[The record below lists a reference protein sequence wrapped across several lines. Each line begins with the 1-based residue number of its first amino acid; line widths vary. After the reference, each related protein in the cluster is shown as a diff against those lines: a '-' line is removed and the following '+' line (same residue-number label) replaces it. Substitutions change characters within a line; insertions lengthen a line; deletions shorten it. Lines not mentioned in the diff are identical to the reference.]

1 MARPPA
7 RHHTGVSGTT
17 ILHVDLDAFFAA
29 VEQRDRPELRGRP
42 VIVGG
47 APGSRGVVSA
57 ASYEARRF
65 GVRSA
70 MPLRT
75 AAALCPDGV
84 FVPVNGRK
92 YRHASGLVMDILRRF
107 TPRIEQISI
116 DEAFLDVAG
125 SEALFG
131 PPPTI
136 AVAIKEAVR
145 AEVGLTVSVGVA
157 STKLVAKV
165 ASDLR
170 KPDGLVV
177 VPAGQEAAFLAP
189 LPISRLWGVGPQTQ
203 AVLAELGAD
212 TIGELAAMP
221 VDALVRRL
229 GQHGA
234 ELHDR
239 ALGID
244 PSPVSGDVAAKSV
257 SHEHTFSTDTTDQ
270 EKIEATILALA
281 EGVAERLRHGG
292 VRASTVTVKV
302 RDSTF
307 RTVTRQRRLAI
318 PTDLAEPIYR
328 TALELARPEIRGRR
342 IRLVGVAGS
351 GLEEPA
357 QLALFAE
364 EDPRRRRVAEAA
376 DSIRSRFGRRSVT
389 RARLLR
395 SHLAAPEERDPM
407 QPLER
412 RRLGAA
418 PAGSASPGPAPRD
431 ARPGGAGGEPGRADE
446 ASQGAGMDEADD
458 ARGPDDRLERDEE
471 LEGDE
476 GLETDD

>member
-1 MARPPA
+1 MREAM
-7 RHHTGVSGTT
+7 

-29 VEQRDRPELRGRP
+29 VEQRDRPETRGRP

-47 APGSRGVVSA
+47 APGARGVVSA
-57 ASYEARRF
+57 ASYEARRY

-75 AAALCPDGV
+75 AAALCPAGIFLPVDGA
-84 FVPVNGRK
+84 K
-92 YRHASGLVMDILRRF
+92 YRRVSAEVMAILRRF

-131 PPPTI
+131 PPEAI
-136 AVAIKEAVR
+136 ARAVKAAVR

-157 STKLVAKV
+157 STKLVAKI

-177 VPAGQEAAFLAP
+177 VPAGQEAGFLGP
-189 LPISRLWGVGPQTQ
+189 LSIARLWGVGPQTR
-203 AVLAELGAD
+203 AVLAEFGVA
-212 TIGELAAMP
+212 TIGDLAAIP

-234 ELHDR
+234 VLHDR

-244 PSPVSGDVAAKSV
+244 PSPVGGDVAARSV
-257 SHEHTFSTDTTDQ
+257 SHEHTFAVDTADA
-270 EKIEATILALA
+270 EKIEATLLALA
-281 EGVAERLRHGG
+281 EGVAERLREGG
-292 VRASTVTVKV
+292 VRASTITVKI
-302 RDSTF
+302 RDSAF
-307 RTVTRQRRLAI
+307 RTVTRQRTLTN
-318 PTDLAEPIYR
+318 PTDLVEPIYR

-357 QLALFAE
+357 QLALFID
-364 EDPRRRRVAEAA
+364 EDPRRRRAAEAT
-376 DSIRSRFGRRSVT
+376 DTIRRRFGERAVT

-395 SHLAAPEERDPM
+395 APLPAAGERDPT

-412 RRLGAA
+412 RRLGGV
-418 PAGSASPGPAPRD
+418 AGSRPD
-431 ARPGGAGGEPGRADE
+431 VARPTGDPGGADDGAEP
-446 ASQGAGMDEADD
+446 ADD
-458 ARGPDDRLERDEE
+458 GAEPAD
-471 LEGDE
+471 
-476 GLETDD
+476 